1 MVAHAFNPSIWEAE
15 AGGSL
20 EFEASL
26 LYRIEFQDRPGSAER
41 AWLKKKK
48 KKTNNQNKTPK
59 DYI

>member
-1 MVAHAFNPSIWEAE
+1 LEAEAE

-48 KKTNNQNKTPK
+48 TKTNNQNKTPK